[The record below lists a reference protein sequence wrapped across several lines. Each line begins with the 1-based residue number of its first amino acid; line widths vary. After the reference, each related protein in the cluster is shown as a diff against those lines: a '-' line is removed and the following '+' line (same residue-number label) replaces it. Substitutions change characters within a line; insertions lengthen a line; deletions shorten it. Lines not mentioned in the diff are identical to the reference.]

1 MFWPRLGVAL
11 LVLVTML
18 QCPRCSLP
26 LTVAHCR
33 AGPAPAPCCDPAP
46 APRLYPAPLLQ
57 QVQETRAEEER
68 IAAELQSLH
77 IRVLQNQLQAAKLQ
91 QQLASSQLPPPVS
104 SCAASPDPD
113 TTEAVLARC
122 RAQLA
127 ECGWYHGRLSW
138 QQSRALLAAAE
149 EGTFLVRD
157 SQDPRF
163 LYSLSLARAPED
175 DGPTSIRILF
185 ARGKFSL
192 DADERI
198 PPAPAEVRHRHGGQQ
213 LESLGLPELEAADPA
228 ASVRG
233 PAPPRPLR
241 PPRHQQAPAGS
252 LQALRPADLRGCAA
266 AAAAQAAGVPSQLLA
281 QPLAG
286 ASCLLPPA
294 SWPLAA
300 PRLQSS

>member
-1 MFWPRLGVAL
+1 MNIFVPR
-11 LVLVTML
+11 T
-18 QCPRCSLP
+18 RK
-26 LTVAHCR
+26 
-33 AGPAPAPCCDPAP
+33 
-46 APRLYPAPLLQ
+46 
-57 QVQETRAEEER
+57 TRAEEER

-104 SCAASPDPD
+104 SCAVSPDPD

-192 DADERI
+192 DADDRI
-198 PPAPAEVRHRHGGQQ
+198 RQLMPQFESVAALVSYYASLPPQQ
-213 LESLGLPELEAADPA
+213 RSATA
-228 ASVRG
+228 ASSWSPWGCPSSRLLIRR
-233 PAPPRPLR
+233 PLYAAPPRLAHCAR
-241 PPRHQQAPAGS
+241 LAINRR
-252 LQALRPADLRGCAA
+252 LQAASKLSAPLTSEA
-266 AAAAQAAGVPSQLLA
+266 VPLQ
-281 QPLAG
+281 
-286 ASCLLPPA
+286 LPPKLLEYLHNY
-294 SWPLAA
+294 SLS
-300 PRLQSS
+300 L

>member
-1 MFWPRLGVAL
+1 
-11 LVLVTML
+11 ML

-26 LTVAHCR
+26 LAVAHCR
-33 AGPAPAPCCDPAP
+33 AGPAPCCDPAP

-104 SCAASPDPD
+104 SCAVSPDPD

-163 LYSLSLARAPED
+163 LYSLSLARAPEE

-192 DADERI
+192 DADDRIRQLMPQFESVAALVSYYASLPPQERS
-198 PPAPAEVRHRHGGQQ
+198 ATA
-213 LESLGLPELEAADPA
+213 SASA
-228 ASVRG
+228 ASSLLIRLRR
-233 PAPPRPLR
+233 PLYKAPPPY
-241 PPRHQQAPAGS
+241 QQT
-252 LQALRPADLRGCAA
+252 
-266 AAAAQAAGVPSQLLA
+266 
-281 QPLAG
+281 LAG
-286 ASCLLPPA
+286 
-294 SWPLAA
+294 
-300 PRLQSS
+300 RL

>member
-1 MFWPRLGVAL
+1 MFWPRPGVAL
-11 LVLVTML
+11 LVPVTML

-113 TTEAVLARC
+113 TAEAVLARC

-192 DADERI
+192 DADDRI
-198 PPAPAEVRHRHGGQQ
+198 RQLMPQFESVAALVSYYASLPPQQ
-213 LESLGLPELEAADPA
+213 RSGTAA
-228 ASVRG
+228 ASSWSPWGCPSSRLLIRR
-233 PAPPRPLR
+233 PLYAAPPRLAHCAR
-241 PPRHQQAPAGS
+241 LVINRR
-252 LQALRPADLRGCAA
+252 LQAASKLSAPLTSEA
-266 AAAAQAAGVPSQLLA
+266 VPLQ
-281 QPLAG
+281 
-286 ASCLLPPA
+286 LPPKLLEYLHNY
-294 SWPLAA
+294 SLS
-300 PRLQSS
+300 L